1 VLESIRLTEVIE
13 KLKLVWEPVWAI
25 ARPRRNQTPSAME
38 LSSIFGTKITWRSVD
53 GKLEVQVR
61 GAQCRDTASLKSR
74 RSLKSIK

>member
-38 LSSIFGTKITWRSVD
+38 LISIFGTKITWRSVD
-53 GKLEVQVR
+53 GN
-61 GAQCRDTASLKSR
+61 LKF
-74 RSLKSIK
+74 K